1 MITFPNCKINLGLNI
16 VSKRPDGYHNLETIF
31 YPLKGLNDALELIPS
46 NDSESHLIQSGDVI
60 DCEPE
65 KNLVMKALRLMEKE
79 AGNVNFKQNIHLE
92 KSIPSGAGLGGG
104 SADATFTLLMLNDMF
119 KLNIGETR
127 LIELSKSLGADCPF
141 FVKNKPVYAE
151 GIGEIMTDIECDLSD
166 KHFVV
171 VKPNIHV
178 STKEAFSGVKPQ
190 NPEISV
196 KEIIKRPISDWKD
209 LLKNDFEDSIFPQY
223 PAIQKIKEELYS
235 AGAIYAQMSGSGSAV
250 FGIFDKQT
258 KVSISDKESK
268 IYYV

>member
-16 VSKRPDGYHNLETIF
+16 VGKRPDGYHNLETIF
-31 YPLKGLNDALELIPS
+31 YPLKGLNDALELTPS
-46 NDSESHLIQSGDVI
+46 NDNESHLAQTGNAL

-92 KSIPSGAGLGGG
+92 KAIPSGAGLGGG
-104 SADATFTLLMLNDMF
+104 SADATFMLLMLNDMF
-119 KLNIGETR
+119 KLNISETR

-151 GIGEIMTDIECDLSD
+151 GIGEIMTEIDCDLSD

-171 VKPNIHV
+171 VKPNIHI
-178 STKEAFSGVKPQ
+178 STKEAFSGIKPQ
-190 NPEISV
+190 ATEISV
-196 KEIIKRPISDWKD
+196 KEIIKKPVSEWKN

-223 PAIQKIKEELYS
+223 PAIRKIKEELYS
-235 AGAIYAQMSGSGSAV
+235 AGAVYAQMSGSGSAV
-250 FGIFDKQT
+250 FGIFDNKT
-258 KVSISDKESK
+258 KVSISDKESQ